1 VRILLWTPLVFI
13 VVLGGASLQA
23 QTESGQVDQT
33 NSQEERICEIEIQ
46 EVEEMR
52 AGAEGELDPMQVA
65 KLERLMAEAR
75 EFCERGNSVMA
86 AIRLEAAQA
95 MIEVA
100 RPPAQPGGDM
110 IEEESVD
117 N

>member
-1 VRILLWTPLVFI
+1 LRILLLTPLV
-13 VVLGGASLQA
+13 VTALSAGASLQA
-23 QTESGQVDQT
+23 QTESGQVDST
-33 NSQEERICEIEIQ
+33 ISQEERICKIEVQ